1 MESDNNHNIDKRNFD
16 AFVHA
21 VGSEIEQAQ
30 VRLITAA
37 NAQMLFHYWKMGNY
51 ILYQQNLYGWGGKI
65 INKLAQAIR
74 FNYPEKKGY
83 SVRNLSYM
91 CQFAKAYPLS
101 VLRKLIETDTKST
114 ITSVQNITESV
125 QELNNTVFTQEPL
138 AQIQPADNKE
148 TTIMQEPLAQIPDV
162 TGTISRICQ
171 IAIEDME
178 RIFLSSPVARI
189 NWASHVVI
197 LNNPLLLGVRYWY
210 MKQSVEMGWSSNVL
224 KMQIE
229 SNLYDRQIKSNKV
242 NNFTATLPAPQS
254 DLANYLLKD
263 PYIFDLA
270 GAKEKADERDIEEQ
284 LVKHVTRY
292 LLEMGNGFAFVARQK
307 HFQIGDSD
315 FFADLILY
323 NIKLHAYVVVELK
336 ATPFKPEYAGQLNF
350 YINVVDDKLRG
361 ENDNKTIGLL
371 LCRGKDEVV
380 AQYALAGYDQPI
392 GISDYQLS
400 KAVPENLKS
409 ALPSIEE
416 MEEELTLFLDKD
428 KNP

>member
-138 AQIQPADNKE
+138 AQIQKIDK
-148 TTIMQEPLAQIPDV
+148 
-162 TGTISRICQ
+162 TISAMLQTSIDD
-171 IAIEDME
+171 IEKD
-178 RIFLSSPVARI
+178 FVCSPISKI
-189 NWASHVVI
+189 NWTSHVI
-197 LNNPLLLGVRYWY
+197 LLDSSLPLGNKYWY

-224 KMQIE
+224 KIQIE
-229 SNLYDRQIKSNKV
+229 TNRYNRQSSNNKV

-263 PYIFDLA
+263 PYIFDLS
-270 GAKEKADERDIEEQ
+270 GAKERAD
-284 LVKHVTRY
+284 
-292 LLEMGNGFAFVARQK
+292 ARSTCWS
-307 HFQIGDSD
+307 FRS
-315 FFADLILY
+315 F
-323 NIKLHAYVVVELK
+323 
-336 ATPFKPEYAGQLNF
+336 
-350 YINVVDDKLRG
+350 
-361 ENDNKTIGLL
+361 
-371 LCRGKDEVV
+371 
-380 AQYALAGYDQPI
+380 
-392 GISDYQLS
+392 
-400 KAVPENLKS
+400 
-409 ALPSIEE
+409 
-416 MEEELTLFLDKD
+416 
-428 KNP
+428 